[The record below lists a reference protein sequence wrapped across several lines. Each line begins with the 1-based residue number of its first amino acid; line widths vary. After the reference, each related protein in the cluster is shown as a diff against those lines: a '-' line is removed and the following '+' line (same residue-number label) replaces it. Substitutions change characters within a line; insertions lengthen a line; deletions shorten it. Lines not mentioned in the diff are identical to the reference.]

1 MVGAGLLAPLD
12 RKLLRDLWHVRG
24 QILAIAL
31 VIAAG
36 IATMVMASGTLNS
49 LTETRQAYYE
59 RNRFADIFAHAR
71 RAPDSVAE
79 GIALIEGVSRVSAR
93 IVQDV
98 LLDMPAMDE
107 PVRGRVISL
116 PPEGVP
122 RVNDFTLRT
131 GRLPRDGYP
140 DEVVVLQSFADAH
153 GLEPGDTVTANF
165 MGTRRH
171 FVMVGT
177 ALSPEFI
184 YAIAPGSF
192 VPDDRAFGVFWMNE
206 RAVEAATNLQGAV
219 NDIVV
224 QIRRDAVPDDVIRQ
238 IDALLE
244 AYGGTGAYTRAD
256 QPSHAFIEGEL
267 DQLSVLASIVPP
279 VFLGVAA
286 FLLNLVVGRLIDTE
300 REQIGLLKAFGYGSP
315 AVGWHYVKFVLVIGL
330 IGVAIGMAAGI
341 WLGHSMTRLYTSFFH
356 FPFLYFSLDIATAGL
371 AVAASLAAAVLGAAL
386 SIRRAIVLAPA
397 VAMRPPPPTAYRRGL
412 LDRAGVS
419 WLFGAGG
426 RMVLRHV
433 LRTPVRSG
441 LTSLGIAF
449 SIALLISSLFFLDS
463 IDRMLEIFFHDTQ
476 HQDLSV
482 SFVETRGDQVAA
494 DLLHIPGVLAV
505 DLHRSTPVRLT
516 NGTRSERLALTG
528 RDPDASLS
536 RLLDADGEEIV
547 LPRQGI
553 ALSDSLAGSLDAG
566 VGDILRIEV
575 LEGRQPVIDAP
586 VTLIVREYVGSNAY
600 MRRDAL
606 NRLLQ
611 EPPSANLADL
621 AIDPRHQEV
630 IYAALTDSPQV
641 LGIGRRSA
649 MLERFR
655 SLIDESMVTTILFY
669 IGFASTIAVGVVYN
683 SARIS
688 LAERGRELASMR
700 VLGYHRREVAMIL
713 VGELALLVAIAL
725 PVGCLLGYFLALGM
739 ATQFA
744 SDLFRLPFI
753 VYPSTFAYSSIIVI
767 AASIGAALLVVRR
780 ISRLD
785 LIGVL
790 KTRE

>member
-1 MVGAGLLAPLD
+1 MVAGRLLAPLD

-24 QILAIAL
+24 QIVAIAL

-71 RAPDSVAE
+71 RAPA
-79 GIALIEGVSRVSAR
+79 GIVDDIARIEGVSRVSAR
-93 IVQDV
+93 IVQE
-98 LLDMPAMDE
+98 LLVDMPAMDE

-116 PPEGVP
+116 PRDGDP

-131 GRLPRDGYP
+131 GREPREGYP

-153 GLEPGDTVTANF
+153 GLEPGDTITANF

-192 VPDDRAFGVFWMNE
+192 VPDDRRFGVFWMNE
-206 RAVEAATNLQGAV
+206 RVVEAASNLEGAV

-224 QIRRDAVPDDVIRQ
+224 QIRRDAAPDDIIRQ
-238 IDALLE
+238 IDTLLE
-244 AYGGTGAYTRAD
+244 PFGGTGAYARTD

-279 VFLGVAA
+279 VFLAVAA

-300 REQIGLLKAFGYGSP
+300 REQIGLLKAFGYGGLS
-315 AVGWHYVKFVLVIGL
+315 VGWHYVKFVLAIGVVGVVIGM
-330 IGVAIGMAAGI
+330 VAGI
-341 WLGHSMTRLYTSFFH
+341 WLGHSVTRLYTGFFH
-356 FPFLYFSLDIATAGL
+356 FPFLHFRLDFGTAGI
-371 AVAASLAAAVLGAAL
+371 AVAASLTAAVLGAAL
-386 SIRRAIVLAPA
+386 SIRRAMVLAPA
-397 VAMRPPPPTAYRRGL
+397 IAMRPPPPTSYRRGL
-412 LDRAGVS
+412 LERAGIS
-419 WLFGAGG
+419 SLLGAAG
-426 RMVLRHV
+426 RMVVRHV
-433 LRTPVRSG
+433 LRTPVRSA
-441 LTSLGIAF
+441 LTSLGVAF
-449 SIALLISSLFFLDS
+449 SVALLISSLFFLDS
-463 IDRMLEIFFHDTQ
+463 IDRMLEIFFEDTQ
-476 HQDLSV
+476 YQDLSV
-482 SFVETRGDQVAA
+482 SFVERRGDDVAN
-494 DLLHIPGVLAV
+494 DLLHIAGVLAV
-505 DLHRSTPVRLT
+505 DLHRSAPVRLT
-516 NGTRSERLALTG
+516 HGTRSERLALTG
-528 RDPDASLS
+528 RDPQASLS
-536 RLLDADGEEIV
+536 RLLDADGDEIV
-547 LPRQGI
+547 LPGQGI
-553 ALSDSLAGSLDAG
+553 TLSNSLATSLDVE
-566 VGDILRIEV
+566 VGDILRVEV
-575 LEGRQPVIDAP
+575 LEGRRPVIDTP
-586 VTLIVREYVGSNAY
+586 VTLIVREYVGANAY

-611 EPPSANLADL
+611 EPPSANAADL
-621 AIDPRHQEV
+621 AIDPGFQET
-630 IYAALTDSPQV
+630 IYAALTESPQV
-641 LGIGRRSA
+641 LGVDRRA
-649 MLERFR
+649 ATLERFR
-655 SLIDESMVTTILFY
+655 ALIDDSMVTTILFY

-700 VLGYHRREVAMIL
+700 VLGYHRHEVALIL
-713 VGELALLVAIAL
+713 VGELALLVAAAL
-725 PVGCLLGYFLALGM
+725 PVGCVLGYFLARGM
-739 ATQFA
+739 ATEFA

-753 VYPSTFAYSSIIVI
+753 VYPSTFAFAAIIVI

-780 ISRLD
+780 VSRLD
-785 LIGVL
+785 LISVL